1 MKIGN
6 IALDNPLLLAPMAG
20 VTDKPFRILCRQ
32 LGAALCFSEMTSA
45 NALLWDSPK
54 TRHRL
59 DHSGEAAPI
68 AVQIAGAD
76 PQQMALAA
84 RFNVSKGAEII
95 DINMGCPAKKVCK
108 VSAGSAL
115 LKDEALVKKILS
127 AVVQAVDIPVTLKIR
142 TGWDRENKNAI
153 TIAQIAEDC
162 GIQALTIHGR
172 TRADKYQGQAE
183 YDTIKA
189 VKKTVS
195 IPIIANGDIDS
206 GQKAQQVLDYT
217 GADAIMIGRSALGNP
232 WIFKAIKAK
241 LNDSDYQ
248 PPSDEQ
254 KSQLIQHHLNELYQ
268 FYGEY
273 KGIRIARK
281 HIAWY
286 CKDKPG
292 SAQFRQQINL
302 ATSCQQQLALV
313 ARFFET
319 TQSF

>member
-6 IALDNPLLLAPMAG
+6 IALDNPVILAPMAG
-20 VTDKPFRILCRQ
+20 VTDKTFRILCRQ
-32 LGAALCFSEMTSA
+32 LGAALCFSEMTTA

-59 DHSGEAAPI
+59 DHSGEKSPI

-84 RFNVSKGAEII
+84 RFNVTKGAEII

-115 LKDEALVKKILS
+115 LKDEGLVKKILL
-127 AVVQAVDIPVTLKIR
+127 AVVQAVNIPVTLKIR
-142 TGWDRENKNAI
+142 TGWDRQNKNAVS
-153 TIAQIAEDC
+153 IAQIAEDC

-172 TRADKYQGQAE
+172 TRADKYQGNAE

-189 VKKTVS
+189 VKKAIS
-195 IPIIANGDIDS
+195 IPVIANGDINS
-206 GQKAQQVLDYT
+206 GEKAQQVLDYT
-217 GADAIMIGRSALGNP
+217 RADAVMIGRGALGKP
-232 WIFKAIKAK
+232 WIFKEINAK
-241 LNDSDYQ
+241 LNGRHYQ
-248 PPSDEQ
+248 PPSVEE
-254 KSQLIQHHLNELYQ
+254 KIQLIHQHLNALYK

-273 KGIRIARK
+273 KGVRIARK

-292 SAQFRQQINL
+292 SAQFRQQINQ
-302 ATSCQQQLALV
+302 ATSCQQQLALI
-313 ARFFET
+313 ASFF
-319 TQSF
+319 